1 MFAHK
6 FMSVVAQKSYI
17 EMSLVQLVHLLAHH
31 PDFGESEEDLKLFVP
46 YIELFLDCVATSDNI
61 SFLYHIGQKFKATT
75 DAVDPSCSKVS
86 FVPFNMREKD
96 IVSDKTVE
104 FVHFE

>member
-1 MFAHK
+1 MVCILAA
-6 FMSVVAQKSYI
+6 VAQKSYI

-31 PDFGESEEDLKLFVP
+31 PDFGESEEEIKLFIP

-75 DAVDPSCSKVS
+75 DAVDPSYSKV
-86 FVPFNMREKD
+86 RL
-96 IVSDKTVE
+96 IVSVMKKDHICLTN
-104 FVHFE
+104 H